1 MLLISLTPAGFHFF
15 STANAEAVSIP
26 KTVHSFVLGQVA
38 GLAWRGFV
46 LLCVLVC
53 FLGIRTM
60 SLACAVLGGGKRQF
74 GDAQVMHV
82 ALETLVR
89 HCSSEHLCERLIR
102 GICLTPPG

>member
-1 MLLISLTPAGFHFF
+1 MGLGKYASSKGRGECLTLVELFPFLLDCERRS
-15 STANAEAVSIP
+15 S
-26 KTVHSFVLGQVA
+26 
-38 GLAWRGFV
+38 
-46 LLCVLVC
+46 
-53 FLGIRTM
+53 IRTM